1 MIFVNRT
8 LIDVVMDFNRYG
20 ARMIIVADP
29 ALAARTLVGR
39 YPIDHGELFARDVC
53 AYLGVPFT
61 LADDHILIG
70 EGGAHA
76 L

>member
-29 ALAARTLVGR
+29 ALAAKTFVGR
-39 YPIDHGELFARDVC
+39 YPINHGELFARDVC
-53 AYLGVPFT
+53 AYLGVPLT
-61 LADDHILIG
+61 LADDHIVIG
-70 EGGAHA
+70 ARAAGAV
-76 L
+76 